1 MAKLSE
7 LENGDSVIV
16 KAGVEDD
23 LLGIDLD
30 SWQGR
35 ITEIDADENI
45 ITIEWDSISLQ
56 NTPDAAIEECE
67 EQGLSW
73 TEYRLYSEDVEP
85 AAPRDTQEDVE
96 RVQAEL
102 NRKFAW
108 SFLGPEGREV
118 NEALAG
124 VDPDDTWAALQE
136 WDAYLREQ
144 LRFPFDARIA
154 EIQERGPLQSGDR
167 VRVFDINYVDDAYG
181 ILVDAKRDRE
191 YYTCMLADLEVLDAQ
206 SPNHDPVRAYR
217 VWFANR

>member
-1 MAKLSE
+1 MAQLSE
-7 LENGDSVIV
+7 LEIGASVV

-23 LLGIDLD
+23 LLGIDLGG
-30 SWQGR
+30 WQGR
-35 ITEIDADENI
+35 ITETDADENI
-45 ITIEWDSISLQ
+45 VTIEWDSISLQ
-56 NTPDAAIEECE
+56 KTPDAAIEECE

-73 TEYRLYSEDVEP
+73 AEYRLYPEDVEP
-85 AAPRDTQEDVE
+85 TEPRDTPADVE

-124 VDPDDTWAALQE
+124 VDPGDTWAAMQA
-136 WDAYLREQ
+136 WAAYLREQ
-144 LRFPFDARIA
+144 LTFPFDAKIV
-154 EIQERGPLQSGDR
+154 EFQERGSLRGGDH

-206 SPNHDPVRAYR
+206 SPNHDPVQAYR